1 MKEKQSKVNKSK
13 KRWTRKRQATIS
25 LIAGIAQ
32 TIAGS
37 TMTFATG
44 EEAGEGFADTVS
56 ALDALKTGLFSI
68 IAGVGIIL
76 IGKNIMEL
84 STAFQQQ
91 DSASMNNAI
100 KGLIA
105 GGLMAAVGTIVTA
118 LGFA

>member
-1 MKEKQSKVNKSK
+1 ML
-13 KRWTRKRQATIS
+13 AS
-25 LIAGIAQ
+25 LMGAMFL
-32 TIAGS
+32 TMSGS
-37 TMTFATG
+37 IMTFA
-44 EEAGEGFADTVS
+44 AGEGAGAGFDGTVN
-56 ALDALKTGLFSI
+56 ALNTLKTGLFAI
-68 IAGVGIIL
+68 IAGVGVIL